1 MVQLSRQNSAL
12 QRSFFAVALLSHTVE
27 CKAFMEQYLG
37 CLKSHGSTS
46 TPCRTLSQQYLECRM
61 NRYVQDFVLAN
72 NERNTRLFRGLMER
86 DTWKN
91 LGFAPPTAIAHPSKD
106 SSGTESDGH

>member
-1 MVQLSRQNSAL
+1 
-12 QRSFFAVALLSHTVE
+12 
-27 CKAFMEQYLG
+27 
-37 CLKSHGSTS
+37 
-46 TPCRTLSQQYLECRM
+46 M

-91 LGFAPPTAIAHPSKD
+91 LGFAPPTAIAHPSKG

>member
-1 MVQLSRQNSAL
+1 
-12 QRSFFAVALLSHTVE
+12 VALLSNTGE

-46 TPCRTLSQQYLECRM
+46 TPCRALSQQYLECRM
-61 NRYVQDFVLAN
+61 NRWVQDFVLEN
-72 NERNTRLFRGLMER
+72 NERNIRLYRGLMER

-91 LGFAPPTAIAHPSKD
+91 LGFTPPTAIAHPSKGPSD
-106 SSGTESDGH
+106 TESSGH